1 MKLLICRGAI
11 ALAYRP
17 TLENPDSLNWMC
29 KKSGSAIVLDQ
40 QQQLTIETEVETR
53 PMVVR
58 MHPVVNLTDDQFF
71 EFCQINRDLRIE
83 RTATGELLIMP
94 PTGSETGE
102 SNFRLSGQ
110 LFIWTEQDGTGTGFD
125 SSTGFTLPN
134 GATVSPDI
142 SWVKLERWNALPR
155 EQRTKFAP
163 ISPDFVVELRSKSD
177 TLKDL
182 QDKMQQYIDNGVRLG
197 WLIDRKRRRVYI
209 YRPSVPVQQ
218 LDNPETVSADPELPG
233 FVLKLGQIW

>member
-1 MKLLICRGAI
+1 M
-11 ALAYRP
+11 
-17 TLENPDSLNWMC
+17 
-29 KKSGSAIVLDQ
+29 VLDQ
-40 QQQLTIETEVETR
+40 QQQLTIETEVETH
-53 PMVVR
+53 PLVVR

-94 PTGSETGE
+94 PTGSETGG
-102 SNFRLSGQ
+102 SNFELAVQ
-110 LFIWTEQDGTGTGFD
+110 LGNWTEQDGTGMGFD

-142 SWVKLERWNALPR
+142 SWVKLERWNALQK
-155 EQRTKFAP
+155 EQRIKFAP
-163 ISPDFVVELRSKSD
+163 ISPDFVVELRSSSD

-182 QDKMQQYIDNGVRLG
+182 QEKMQQYIDNGVRLG

-209 YRPSVPVQQ
+209 YRPGVPVEQ
-218 LDNPETVSADPELPG
+218 LNNPETISGDPELPG
-233 FVLKLGQIW
+233 FVLKIERIW

>member
-1 MKLLICRGAI
+1 M
-11 ALAYRP
+11 
-17 TLENPDSLNWMC
+17 
-29 KKSGSAIVLDQ
+29 VLDQ
-40 QQQLTIETEVETR
+40 QQQLTTETEVETR

-94 PTGSETGE
+94 PTGSETGG
-102 SNFRLSGQ
+102 SNFELAGQ
-110 LFIWTEQDGTGTGFD
+110 LGNWVKLDGTGTGFD

-134 GATVSPDI
+134 SAIVSPDI
-142 SWVKLERWNALPR
+142 SWVKLERWNTLSAL
-155 EQRTKFAP
+155 QKTKFAP
-163 ISPDFVVELRSKSD
+163 IAPDFVVELRSKSD

-197 WLIDRKRRRVYI
+197 WLIDRKQRRVYV
-209 YRPSVPVQQ
+209 YRPGVPVQQ

-233 FVLKLGQIW
+233 FVLKLGEIW

>member
-1 MKLLICRGAI
+1 MAM
-11 ALAYRP
+11 
-17 TLENPDSLNWMC
+17 LN
-29 KKSGSAIVLDQ
+29 
-40 QQQLTIETEVETR
+40 QQLTTETEAEVETR

-94 PTGSETGE
+94 PTDSETGG
-102 SNFRLSGQ
+102 SNFELAGQ
-110 LFIWTEQDGTGTGFD
+110 LGNWVKLDGTGTGFD

-134 GATVSPDI
+134 SAIVSPDI
-142 SWVKLERWNALPR
+142 SWVKLERWNTLSAL
-155 EQRTKFAP
+155 QKTKFAP
-163 ISPDFVVELRSKSD
+163 IAPDFVVELRSKSD

-197 WLIDRKRRRVYI
+197 WLIDRKQRRVYV
-209 YRPSVPVQQ
+209 YRPGVPVQQ

-233 FVLKLGQIW
+233 FVLKLGEIW